1 MDARELRIIL
11 GLADDEAF
19 DVDLGVRGE
28 AALGKIERLIDRA
41 MKRSS
46 DPEALAANILVWID
60 EYLERQ
66 ARMN

>member
-1 MDARELRIIL
+1 MSTLGCAAKPSGLR
-11 GLADDEAF
+11 
-19 DVDLGVRGE
+19 
-28 AALGKIERLIDRA
+28 IERLIDRA

-46 DPEALAANILVWID
+46 DPEALAANLLVWAG